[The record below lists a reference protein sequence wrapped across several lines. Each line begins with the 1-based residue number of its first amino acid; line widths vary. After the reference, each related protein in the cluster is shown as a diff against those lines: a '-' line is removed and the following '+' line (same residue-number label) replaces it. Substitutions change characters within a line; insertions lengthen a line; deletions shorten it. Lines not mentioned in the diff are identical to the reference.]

1 MKKIKEDSVGGKTMK
16 EKPKNIIIN
25 LAISLGVIFAT
36 VAFAGLSGSDLVIKT
51 AWYILII
58 HWVAFVPAL
67 IFKTEKFYD
76 LTGSICYAFASIFV
90 YYQTYGTT
98 FSLSLLISMAVLI
111 WTLRLG
117 SFLLKRVLDAGE
129 DKRFRTIKNSPT
141 QFFMTFNLSAL
152 WVVICSLCAL
162 TAVSNGV
169 LNVEP
174 VFYLGLLTFIIGFSI
189 EVIAD
194 NQKTAFRSIPEN
206 SNKFITTGL
215 WSVSRHPNYFGE
227 VVLWM
232 GIAIMSLPYL
242 EGLQY
247 WTLISPIFSFTLIY
261 FVSGVRMLE
270 ARANVKWGENMEYQK
285 YVEKTPIF
293 FPKIF

>member
-1 MKKIKEDSVGGKTMK
+1 MR
-16 EKPKNIIIN
+16 EKAKSSIINIIISI
-25 LAISLGVIFAT
+25 AVIFAT
-36 VAFAGLSGSDLVIKT
+36 LGFAELSGSELVVKT
-51 AWYILII
+51 AWYVLVI
-58 HWVAFVPAL
+58 HWLAFIPAL

-76 LTGSICYAFASIFV
+76 LTGSICYAFSAIYV
-90 YYQTYGTT
+90 YLQSYGM
-98 FSLSLLISMAVLI
+98 FLSLSFFISLAILI

-117 SFLLKRVLDAGE
+117 SFLLKRVMDAGE
-129 DKRFRTIKNSPT
+129 DKRFRTIKTNPT

-169 LNVEP
+169 LEVKP
-174 VFYLGLLTFIIGFSI
+174 IFYMGLLIFIIGFLI

-194 NQKTAFRSIPEN
+194 NQKTAFRAVPEN
-206 SNKFITTGL
+206 TNSFITTGL

-227 VVLWM
+227 VTLWL
-232 GIAIMSLPYL
+232 GIAMMSLPYL
-242 EGLQY
+242 EGVQY
-247 WTLISPIFSFTLIY
+247 WTLISPIFSFVLIY

-270 ARANVKWGENMEYQK
+270 ARANVKWGENKEYLD
-285 YVEKTPIF
+285 YVKKTPIF

>member
-1 MKKIKEDSVGGKTMK
+1 MR
-16 EKPKNIIIN
+16 EKAKSSIINIIISI
-25 LAISLGVIFAT
+25 AVIFAT
-36 VAFAGLSGSDLVIKT
+36 LGFAELSGSELVVKT
-51 AWYILII
+51 AWYVLVI
-58 HWVAFVPAL
+58 HWLAFIPAL

-76 LTGSICYAFASIFV
+76 LTGSICYAFSAIYV
-90 YYQTYGTT
+90 YLQSYGM
-98 FSLSLLISMAVLI
+98 FLSLSFFISLAILI

-117 SFLLKRVLDAGE
+117 SFLLKRVMDAGE
-129 DKRFRTIKNSPT
+129 DKRFRTIKTNPT

-169 LNVEP
+169 LEVKP
-174 VFYLGLLTFIIGFSI
+174 IFYMGLLVFIIGFLI

-194 NQKTAFRSIPEN
+194 NQKTAFRAVPEN
-206 SNKFITTGL
+206 ANSFITTGL

-227 VVLWM
+227 VTLWL
-232 GIAIMSLPYL
+232 GIAMMSLPYL
-242 EGLQY
+242 EGVQY
-247 WTLISPIFSFTLIY
+247 WTLISPIFSFVLIY

-270 ARANVKWGENMEYQK
+270 ARANVKWGENKEYLD
-285 YVEKTPIF
+285 YVKKTPIF

>member
-1 MKKIKEDSVGGKTMK
+1 MKQTAKSSII
-16 EKPKNIIIN
+16 NIIISI
-25 LAISLGVIFAT
+25 AVIFAT
-36 VAFAGLSGSDLVIKT
+36 LGFAELSGSELVVNIAWYVLVI
-51 AWYILII
+51 
-58 HWVAFVPAL
+58 HWLAFIPAL

-76 LTGSICYAFASIFV
+76 LTGSICYAFAAIYV
-90 YYQTYGTT
+90 YLQSYGM
-98 FSLSLLISMAVLI
+98 FLSLSLFISLAILI

-117 SFLLKRVLDAGE
+117 SFLLKRVMDAGE
-129 DKRFRTIKNSPT
+129 DKRFRTIKTNPT

-169 LNVEP
+169 LEVKAI
-174 VFYLGLLTFIIGFSI
+174 FYIGLLVFIIGFLI

-194 NQKTAFRSIPEN
+194 NQKTAFRAVPGNAN
-206 SNKFITTGL
+206 SFITTGL

-227 VVLWM
+227 VTLWL
-232 GIAIMSLPYL
+232 GIAMMSLPYL
-242 EGLQY
+242 EGVQY
-247 WTLISPIFSFTLIY
+247 WTLISPVFSFVLIY

-270 ARANVKWGENMEYQK
+270 ARANIKWGENPEYLD
-285 YVEKTPIF
+285 YVKKTPIF

>member
-1 MKKIKEDSVGGKTMK
+1 MKQTAKSSII
-16 EKPKNIIIN
+16 NIIISI
-25 LAISLGVIFAT
+25 AVIFAT
-36 VAFAGLSGSDLVIKT
+36 LGFAELSGSELVVNIAWYVLVI
-51 AWYILII
+51 
-58 HWVAFVPAL
+58 HWLAFIPAL

-76 LTGSICYAFASIFV
+76 LTGSICYAFAAIYV
-90 YYQTYGTT
+90 YLQSYGM
-98 FSLSLLISMAVLI
+98 FLSLSLFISLAILI

-117 SFLLKRVLDAGE
+117 SFLLKRVMDAGE
-129 DKRFRTIKNSPT
+129 DKRFRTIKTNPT

-169 LNVEP
+169 LEVKAI
-174 VFYLGLLTFIIGFSI
+174 FYIGLLVFIIGFLI

-194 NQKTAFRSIPEN
+194 NQKTAFRAVPEN
-206 SNKFITTGL
+206 ADSFITAGL

-227 VVLWM
+227 VTLWL

-242 EGLQY
+242 EGVQY
-247 WTLISPIFSFTLIY
+247 WTLISPVFSFVLIY

-270 ARANVKWGENMEYQK
+270 ARANIKWGENPEYLD
-285 YVEKTPIF
+285 YVKKTPIF

>member
-1 MKKIKEDSVGGKTMK
+1 MK
-16 EKPKNIIIN
+16 ETAKSSIINIIISI
-25 LAISLGVIFAT
+25 AVIFAT
-36 VAFAGLSGSDLVIKT
+36 LGFAELSGSELVVKT
-51 AWYILII
+51 AWYVLVI
-58 HWVAFVPAL
+58 HWLAFIPAL

-76 LTGSICYAFASIFV
+76 LTGSICYAFSAIYV
-90 YYQTYGTT
+90 YLQSYGM
-98 FSLSLLISMAVLI
+98 FLSLSFFISLAILI

-117 SFLLKRVLDAGE
+117 SFLLKRVMDAGE
-129 DKRFRTIKNSPT
+129 DKRFRTIKTNPT

-169 LNVEP
+169 LEVKP
-174 VFYLGLLTFIIGFSI
+174 IFYMGLLVFIIGFLI

-194 NQKTAFRSIPEN
+194 NQKTAFRAVPEN
-206 SNKFITTGL
+206 ANSFITTGL

-227 VVLWM
+227 VTLWL
-232 GIAIMSLPYL
+232 GIAMMSLPYL
-242 EGLQY
+242 EGVQY
-247 WTLISPIFSFTLIY
+247 WTLISPIFSFVLIY

-270 ARANVKWGENMEYQK
+270 ARANVKWGENKEYLD
-285 YVEKTPIF
+285 YVKKTPIF

>member
-1 MKKIKEDSVGGKTMK
+1 MK
-16 EKPKNIIIN
+16 ETAKSSIINIIIS
-25 LAISLGVIFAT
+25 IIVIFAT
-36 VAFAGLSGSDLVIKT
+36 LRFAELSGSELVVNT
-51 AWYILII
+51 AWYVLVI
-58 HWVAFVPAL
+58 HWLAFIPAL

-76 LTGSICYAFASIFV
+76 LTGSICYAFAAIYV
-90 YYQTYGTT
+90 YFQSYGM
-98 FSLSLLISMAVLI
+98 FLSLSFFISLAILI

-117 SFLLKRVLDAGE
+117 SFLLKRVMDAGE
-129 DKRFRTIKNSPT
+129 DKRFRTIKTNPT

-169 LNVEP
+169 LEVKP
-174 VFYLGLLTFIIGFSI
+174 IFYMGLLVFIIGFLI

-194 NQKTAFRSIPEN
+194 NQKTAFRAVPEN
-206 SNKFITTGL
+206 ANSFITTGL

-227 VVLWM
+227 VTLWL
-232 GIAIMSLPYL
+232 GIAMMSLPYL
-242 EGLQY
+242 EGVQY
-247 WTLISPIFSFTLIY
+247 WTLISPIFSFVLIY

-270 ARANVKWGENMEYQK
+270 ARANVKWGENKEYLD
-285 YVEKTPIF
+285 YVKKTPIF

>member
-1 MKKIKEDSVGGKTMK
+1 MNKLFV

-25 LAISLGVIFAT
+25 LTISLVVIFAT
-36 VAFAGLSGSDLVIKT
+36 IAFAGLSGSDLVIKT
-51 AWYILII
+51 AWFILLI

-76 LTGSICYAFASIFV
+76 LTGSICYAFAAIFV
-90 YYQTYGTT
+90 YQQTYGAT
-98 FSLSLLISMAVLI
+98 FSLSLFISISVLI

-129 DKRFRTIKNSPT
+129 DKRFRTIKTSPS

-169 LNVEP
+169 FEVKP
-174 VFYLGLLTFIIGFSI
+174 IFYIGLLTFILGFSI

-194 NQKTAFRSIPEN
+194 NQKTEFRSNPEN
-206 SNKFITTGL
+206 TDKFITTGL
-215 WSVSRHPNYFGE
+215 WSFSRHPNYFGE
-227 VVLWM
+227 VMLWT
-232 GIAIMSLPYL
+232 GIAIMSYPYL
-242 EGLQY
+242 GGVQY

-270 ARANVKWGENMEYQK
+270 ARANLKWGEDINYQN
-285 YVEKTPIF
+285 YVKKTPIF

>member
-1 MKKIKEDSVGGKTMK
+1 MK
-16 EKPKNIIIN
+16 ETAKSSIINIIIS
-25 LAISLGVIFAT
+25 IIVIFAT
-36 VAFAGLSGSDLVIKT
+36 LRFSELSGSELVVNT
-51 AWYILII
+51 AWYVLVI
-58 HWVAFVPAL
+58 HWLAFIPAL

-76 LTGSICYAFASIFV
+76 LTGSICYAFSAIYV
-90 YYQTYGTT
+90 YLQSYGM
-98 FSLSLLISMAVLI
+98 FLSLSFFISLAILI

-117 SFLLKRVLDAGE
+117 SFLLKRVMDAGE
-129 DKRFRTIKNSPT
+129 DKRFRTIKTNPT

-169 LNVEP
+169 LEVKAI
-174 VFYLGLLTFIIGFSI
+174 FYIGLLVFIIGFLI

-194 NQKTAFRSIPEN
+194 NQKTAFSAVPEN
-206 SNKFITTGL
+206 ANSFITTGR
-215 WSVSRHPNYFGE
+215 WSVSSHPNYFGE
-227 VVLWM
+227 VTLWL

-242 EGLQY
+242 EGVQD
-247 WTLISPIFSFTLIY
+247 WTLISPVFSFVLIY

-270 ARANVKWGENMEYQK
+270 ARANVKWGENKEYLD
-285 YVEKTPIF
+285 YVKKTPIF

>member
-1 MKKIKEDSVGGKTMK
+1 MV
-16 EKPKNIIIN
+16 
-25 LAISLGVIFAT
+25 
-36 VAFAGLSGSDLVIKT
+36 
-51 AWYILII
+51 I
-58 HWVAFVPAL
+58 HWLAFIPAL

-76 LTGSICYAFASIFV
+76 LTGSICYAFAAIYV
-90 YYQTYGTT
+90 YFQSYGM
-98 FSLSLLISMAVLI
+98 FLSLSLFISLAILI

-117 SFLLKRVLDAGE
+117 SFLLKRVMDAGE
-129 DKRFRTIKNSPT
+129 DKRFRTIKTNPT

-169 LNVEP
+169 LEVKSI
-174 VFYLGLLTFIIGFSI
+174 FYIGLLVFIIGFLI

-194 NQKTAFRSIPEN
+194 NQKTAFRAVPEN
-206 SNKFITTGL
+206 ANSFITTGL

-227 VVLWM
+227 VTLWL

-242 EGLQY
+242 EGIQY
-247 WTLISPIFSFTLIY
+247 WTLISPVFSFVLIY

-270 ARANVKWGENMEYQK
+270 ARANVKWGENPEYLE
-285 YVEKTPIF
+285 YVKKTPIF

>member
-1 MKKIKEDSVGGKTMK
+1 MR
-16 EKPKNIIIN
+16 EKAKSSIINIIISI
-25 LAISLGVIFAT
+25 AVIFT
-36 VAFAGLSGSDLVIKT
+36 TLGFAELSGSELVVKT
-51 AWYILII
+51 AWYVLVI
-58 HWVAFVPAL
+58 HWLAFIPAL

-76 LTGSICYAFASIFV
+76 LTGSICYAFAAIYV
-90 YYQTYGTT
+90 YFQSYGM
-98 FSLSLLISMAVLI
+98 FLSLSLFISLAILI

-117 SFLLKRVLDAGE
+117 SFLLKRVMDAGE
-129 DKRFRTIKNSPT
+129 DKRFRTIKTNPT

-169 LNVEP
+169 LEVKP
-174 VFYLGLLTFIIGFSI
+174 IFYMGLLVFIIGFLI

-194 NQKTAFRSIPEN
+194 NQKTAFRAVPEN
-206 SNKFITTGL
+206 ANSFITTGL

-227 VVLWM
+227 VTLWL
-232 GIAIMSLPYL
+232 GIAMMSLPYL
-242 EGLQY
+242 EGVQY
-247 WTLISPIFSFTLIY
+247 WTLISPIFSFVLIY

-270 ARANVKWGENMEYQK
+270 ARANVKWGENKEYLD
-285 YVEKTPIF
+285 YVKKTPIF

>member
-1 MKKIKEDSVGGKTMK
+1 MNKLFV

-25 LAISLGVIFAT
+25 LTISLVVIFAT
-36 VAFAGLSGSDLVIKT
+36 IAFAGLSGSDLVIKT
-51 AWYILII
+51 AWFILLI

-76 LTGSICYAFASIFV
+76 LTGSICYAFAAIFV
-90 YYQTYGTT
+90 YQQTYGAT
-98 FSLSLLISMAVLI
+98 FSLSLFISISVLI

-117 SFLLKRVLDAGE
+117 SFLLKSVLDAGE
-129 DKRFRTIKNSPT
+129 DKRFRTIKTSPS

-169 LNVEP
+169 FEVKP
-174 VFYLGLLTFIIGFSI
+174 IFYIGLLTFILGFSI

-194 NQKTAFRSIPEN
+194 NQKTEFRSKPEN
-206 SNKFITTGL
+206 TDKFITTGL
-215 WSVSRHPNYFGE
+215 WSFSRHPNYFGE
-227 VVLWM
+227 VMLWT
-232 GIAIMSLPYL
+232 GIAIMSYPYL
-242 EGLQY
+242 GGVQY

-270 ARANVKWGENMEYQK
+270 ARANLKWGEDINYQN
-285 YVEKTPIF
+285 YVKKTPIF

>member
-1 MKKIKEDSVGGKTMK
+1 MR
-16 EKPKNIIIN
+16 EKAKSSIINIIISI
-25 LAISLGVIFAT
+25 AVIFAT
-36 VAFAGLSGSDLVIKT
+36 LGFAELSGSELVVKT
-51 AWYILII
+51 AWYVLVI
-58 HWVAFVPAL
+58 HWLAFIPAL

-76 LTGSICYAFASIFV
+76 LTGSICYAFSAIYV
-90 YYQTYGTT
+90 YLQSYGM
-98 FSLSLLISMAVLI
+98 FLSLSFFISLAILI

-117 SFLLKRVLDAGE
+117 SFLLKRVMDAGE
-129 DKRFRTIKNSPT
+129 DKRFRTIKTNPT

-169 LNVEP
+169 LEVKSI
-174 VFYLGLLTFIIGFSI
+174 FYIGLLVFIIGFLI

-194 NQKTAFRSIPEN
+194 NQKTAFRAVPEN
-206 SNKFITTGL
+206 ANSFITTGL

-227 VVLWM
+227 VTLWL

-242 EGLQY
+242 EGVQY
-247 WTLISPIFSFTLIY
+247 WTLISPVFSFVLIY

-270 ARANVKWGENMEYQK
+270 ARANVKWGENPEYLE
-285 YVEKTPIF
+285 YVKKTPIF

>member
-1 MKKIKEDSVGGKTMK
+1 MKQTVKSSII
-16 EKPKNIIIN
+16 NIIIS
-25 LAISLGVIFAT
+25 IVVIFAT
-36 VAFAGLSGSDLVIKT
+36 LAFAELSGSELVVNT
-51 AWYILII
+51 AWYVLVI
-58 HWVAFVPAL
+58 HWLAFIPAL

-76 LTGSICYAFASIFV
+76 LTGSICYAFAAIYV
-90 YYQTYGTT
+90 YFQSYGM
-98 FSLSLLISMAVLI
+98 FLSLSLFISLAILI

-117 SFLLKRVLDAGE
+117 SFLLKRVMDAGE
-129 DKRFRTIKNSPT
+129 DKRFRTIKTNPT

-169 LNVEP
+169 LEVKP
-174 VFYLGLLTFIIGFSI
+174 IFYMGLLVFIIGFLI

-194 NQKTAFRSIPEN
+194 NQKTAFRAVPEN
-206 SNKFITTGL
+206 ANSFITTGL

-227 VVLWM
+227 VTLWL

-242 EGLQY
+242 EGVQY
-247 WTLISPIFSFTLIY
+247 WTLISPVFSFVLIY

-270 ARANVKWGENMEYQK
+270 ARANVKWGENPEYLE
-285 YVEKTPIF
+285 YVKKTPIF

>member
-1 MKKIKEDSVGGKTMK
+1 MNKLFV

-25 LAISLGVIFAT
+25 LTVSLVVIFAT
-36 VAFAGLSGSDLVIKT
+36 IAFAGLSGSDLVIKT
-51 AWYILII
+51 AWFILLI

-76 LTGSICYAFASIFV
+76 LTGSICYAFAAIFV
-90 YYQTYGTT
+90 YQQTYGAT
-98 FSLSLLISMAVLI
+98 FSLSLFISISVLI

-129 DKRFRTIKNSPT
+129 DKRFRTIKKSPS

-169 LNVEP
+169 FEVKP
-174 VFYLGLLTFIIGFSI
+174 IFYIGLLTFILGFSI

-194 NQKTAFRSIPEN
+194 NQKTEFRSKSEN
-206 SNKFITTGL
+206 TDKFITTGL
-215 WSVSRHPNYFGE
+215 WSFSRHPNYFGE
-227 VVLWM
+227 VMLWT
-232 GIAIMSLPYL
+232 GIAIMSYPYL
-242 EGLQY
+242 EGVQY

-270 ARANVKWGENMEYQK
+270 ARANLKWGEDINYQN
-285 YVEKTPIF
+285 YVKKTPIF

>member
-90 YYQTYGTT
+90 YYQTYGTI

-270 ARANVKWGENMEYQK
+270 ARANVKWGESAEYQK
-285 YVEKTPIF
+285 YVEKTPVF

>member
-1 MKKIKEDSVGGKTMK
+1 MNKLFV

-25 LAISLGVIFAT
+25 LTISLVVIFAT
-36 VAFAGLSGSDLVIKT
+36 IAFAGLSESDLVIKT
-51 AWYILII
+51 AWFILLI

-76 LTGSICYAFASIFV
+76 LTGSICYAFAAIFV
-90 YYQTYGTT
+90 YQQTYGAT
-98 FSLSLLISMAVLI
+98 FSLSLFISISVLI

-117 SFLLKRVLDAGE
+117 YFLLKRVLDAGE
-129 DKRFRTIKNSPT
+129 DKRFRTIKTSPS

-169 LNVEP
+169 FEVKP
-174 VFYLGLLTFIIGFSI
+174 IFYIGLLTFILGFSI

-194 NQKTAFRSIPEN
+194 NQKTEFRSNPEN
-206 SNKFITTGL
+206 TDKFITTGL
-215 WSVSRHPNYFGE
+215 WSFSRHPNYFGE
-227 VVLWM
+227 VMLWT
-232 GIAIMSLPYL
+232 GIAIMSYPYL
-242 EGLQY
+242 EGVQY

-270 ARANVKWGENMEYQK
+270 ARANLKWGEDINYQN
-285 YVEKTPIF
+285 YVKKTPIF

>member
-1 MKKIKEDSVGGKTMK
+1 MEETAKSSII
-16 EKPKNIIIN
+16 NIIISI
-25 LAISLGVIFAT
+25 AVIFT
-36 VAFAGLSGSDLVIKT
+36 TLGFAELSGSELVVNT
-51 AWYILII
+51 AWYVLII
-58 HWVAFVPAL
+58 HWLAFIPAL

-76 LTGSICYAFASIFV
+76 LTGSICYAFAAIYVYLQSYGIFL
-90 YYQTYGTT
+90 
-98 FSLSLLISMAVLI
+98 SLSLFISLAILI

-117 SFLLKRVLDAGE
+117 SFLLKRVMDAGE
-129 DKRFRTIKNSPT
+129 DKRFRTIKTNPT

-169 LNVEP
+169 LEVKP
-174 VFYLGLLTFIIGFSI
+174 IFYMGLLVFIIGFLI

-194 NQKTAFRSIPEN
+194 NQKTAFRAVPEN
-206 SNKFITTGL
+206 ANSFITTGL

-227 VVLWM
+227 VTLWL
-232 GIAIMSLPYL
+232 GIAMMSLPYL
-242 EGLQY
+242 EGVQY
-247 WTLISPIFSFTLIY
+247 WTLISPIFSFVLIY

-270 ARANVKWGENMEYQK
+270 ARANVKWGENKEYLD
-285 YVEKTPIF
+285 YVKKTPIF

>member
-1 MKKIKEDSVGGKTMK
+1 MEETAKSSII
-16 EKPKNIIIN
+16 NIIISI
-25 LAISLGVIFAT
+25 AVIFT
-36 VAFAGLSGSDLVIKT
+36 TLGFAELSGSELVVNT
-51 AWYILII
+51 AWYVLII
-58 HWVAFVPAL
+58 HWLAFIPAL

-76 LTGSICYAFASIFV
+76 LTGSICYAFAAIYVYLQSYGIFL
-90 YYQTYGTT
+90 
-98 FSLSLLISMAVLI
+98 SLSLFISLAILI

-117 SFLLKRVLDAGE
+117 SFLLKRVMDAGE
-129 DKRFRTIKNSPT
+129 DKRFRTIKTNPT

-169 LNVEP
+169 LEVKP
-174 VFYLGLLTFIIGFSI
+174 IFYIGLLVFIIGFLI

-194 NQKTAFRSIPEN
+194 NQKTAFRAVPGNAN
-206 SNKFITTGL
+206 SFITTGL

-227 VVLWM
+227 VTLWL
-232 GIAIMSLPYL
+232 GIAMMSLPYL
-242 EGLQY
+242 EGVQY
-247 WTLISPIFSFTLIY
+247 WTLISPIFSFVLIY

-270 ARANVKWGENMEYQK
+270 ARANVKWGGSPEYLDYQK
-285 YVEKTPIF
+285 KTPIF

>member
-1 MKKIKEDSVGGKTMK
+1 MK
-16 EKPKNIIIN
+16 EGNVDGKNMKETPKNMIIN
-25 LAISLGVIFAT
+25 SAISLGVILAT
-36 VAFAGLSGSDLVIKT
+36 IAFAGLSGSDLVIKT

-76 LTGSICYAFASIFV
+76 LTGSICYAFGSVFV
-90 YYQTYGTT
+90 YYQTYGAT
-98 FSLSLLISMAVLI
+98 FSLSLFISIAVLV
-111 WTLRLG
+111 WTIRLG

-129 DKRFRTIKNSPT
+129 DKRFRTIKTSPT

-169 LNVEP
+169 LAVEP
-174 VFYLGLLTFIIGFSI
+174 IFYLGLLIFIAGFSI

-194 NQKTAFRSIPEN
+194 NQKTQFRAIPEN
-206 SNKFITTGL
+206 ANKFITTGL
-215 WSVSRHPNYFGE
+215 WSSSRHPNYFGE
-227 VVLWM
+227 VVLWA

-242 EGLQY
+242 EGAQY
-247 WTLISPIFSFTLIY
+247 WTLISPIFSFVLIY

-270 ARANVKWGENMEYQK
+270 ARASVKWGDNLEYQK
-285 YVEKTPIF
+285 YVKKTPIF

>member
-1 MKKIKEDSVGGKTMK
+1 MNKIKEDNVDGKIMK
-16 EKPKNIIIN
+16 EKPKNIVIN
-25 LAISLGVIFAT
+25 LAISLIVIFTT
-36 VAFAGLSGSDLVIKT
+36 VAFAGLSGSDLVVKT
-51 AWYILII
+51 AWDILII

-67 IFKTEKFYD
+67 IFQTEKFYD
-76 LTGSICYAFASIFV
+76 LTGSICYAFASIFI
-90 YYQTYGTT
+90 YYQTYGTAL
-98 FSLSLLISMAVLI
+98 SLSLLISMAVLI

-129 DKRFRTIKNSPT
+129 DKRFRTIKTSPT

-169 LNVEP
+169 LRVEP
-174 VFYLGLLTFIIGFSI
+174 IFYLGLSTFVVGFLI

-194 NQKTAFRSIPEN
+194 NQKTKFRSIPEN

-215 WSVSRHPNYFGE
+215 WSISRHPNYFGE
-227 VVLWM
+227 VVLWV
-232 GIAIMSLPYL
+232 GIAVMSLPYL
-242 EGLQY
+242 EGIQF

-270 ARANVKWGENMEYQK
+270 ARANVKWGENTEYQN
-285 YVEKTPIF
+285 YVEKTPVF

>member
-285 YVEKTPIF
+285 YVEKTPVF

>member
-1 MKKIKEDSVGGKTMK
+1 MR
-16 EKPKNIIIN
+16 EKAKSSIINIIISI
-25 LAISLGVIFAT
+25 AVIFAT
-36 VAFAGLSGSDLVIKT
+36 LGFAELSGSELVVKT
-51 AWYILII
+51 AWYVLVI
-58 HWVAFVPAL
+58 HWLAFIPAL

-76 LTGSICYAFASIFV
+76 LTGSICYAFSAIYV
-90 YYQTYGTT
+90 YLQSYGM
-98 FSLSLLISMAVLI
+98 FLSLSFFISLAILI

-117 SFLLKRVLDAGE
+117 SFLLKRVMDAGE
-129 DKRFRTIKNSPT
+129 DKRFRTIKTNPT

-169 LNVEP
+169 LEVKP
-174 VFYLGLLTFIIGFSI
+174 IFYMGLLVFIIGFLI

-194 NQKTAFRSIPEN
+194 NQKTAFRAVPEN
-206 SNKFITTGL
+206 ANSFITTGL

-227 VVLWM
+227 VTLWL
-232 GIAIMSLPYL
+232 GIAMMSLPYL
-242 EGLQY
+242 EGVQY
-247 WTLISPIFSFTLIY
+247 WTLISPIFSFVLIY

-270 ARANVKWGENMEYQK
+270 SRANVKWGENKEYLD
-285 YVEKTPIF
+285 YVKKTPIF

>member
-1 MKKIKEDSVGGKTMK
+1 MK
-16 EKPKNIIIN
+16 EKAKSSIINIIIS
-25 LAISLGVIFAT
+25 IIVIFAT
-36 VAFAGLSGSDLVIKT
+36 LRFAELSGSELVVNT
-51 AWYILII
+51 AWYVLVI
-58 HWVAFVPAL
+58 HWLAFIPAL

-76 LTGSICYAFASIFV
+76 LTGSICYAFAAIYV
-90 YYQTYGTT
+90 YFQSYGM
-98 FSLSLLISMAVLI
+98 FLSLSLFISLAILI

-117 SFLLKRVLDAGE
+117 SFLLKRVMDAGE
-129 DKRFRTIKNSPT
+129 DKRFRTIKTNPT

-169 LNVEP
+169 LEVKSI
-174 VFYLGLLTFIIGFSI
+174 FYIGLLVFIIGFLI

-194 NQKTAFRSIPEN
+194 NQKTAFRAVPEN
-206 SNKFITTGL
+206 ANSFITTGL

-227 VVLWM
+227 VTLWL

-242 EGLQY
+242 EGVQY
-247 WTLISPIFSFTLIY
+247 WTLISPVFSFVLIN

-270 ARANVKWGENMEYQK
+270 ARANVKWGENPEYLE
-285 YVEKTPIF
+285 YVKKTPIF

>member
-1 MKKIKEDSVGGKTMK
+1 MR
-16 EKPKNIIIN
+16 EKAKSSIINIIISI
-25 LAISLGVIFAT
+25 AVIFT
-36 VAFAGLSGSDLVIKT
+36 TLGFAELSGSELVVKT
-51 AWYILII
+51 AWYVLVI
-58 HWVAFVPAL
+58 HWLAFIPAL

-76 LTGSICYAFASIFV
+76 LTGSICYAFSAIYV
-90 YYQTYGTT
+90 YLQSYGM
-98 FSLSLLISMAVLI
+98 FLSLSFFISLAILI

-117 SFLLKRVLDAGE
+117 SFLLKRVMDAGE
-129 DKRFRTIKNSPT
+129 DKRFRTIKTNPT

-169 LNVEP
+169 LEVKP
-174 VFYLGLLTFIIGFSI
+174 IFYMGLLVFIIGFLI

-194 NQKTAFRSIPEN
+194 NQKTAFRAVPEN
-206 SNKFITTGL
+206 ANSFITTGL

-227 VVLWM
+227 VTLWL
-232 GIAIMSLPYL
+232 GIAMMSLPYL
-242 EGLQY
+242 EGVQY
-247 WTLISPIFSFTLIY
+247 WTLISPIFSFVLIY

-270 ARANVKWGENMEYQK
+270 ARANVKWGENKEYLD
-285 YVEKTPIF
+285 YVKKTPIF

>member
-1 MKKIKEDSVGGKTMK
+1 MR
-16 EKPKNIIIN
+16 EKAKSSIINIIIS
-25 LAISLGVIFAT
+25 ITVIFAT
-36 VAFAGLSGSDLVIKT
+36 LGFAELSGSELVVKT
-51 AWYILII
+51 AWYVLVI
-58 HWVAFVPAL
+58 HWLAFIPAL

-76 LTGSICYAFASIFV
+76 LTGSICYAFSAIYV
-90 YYQTYGTT
+90 YLQSYGM
-98 FSLSLLISMAVLI
+98 FLSLSFFISLAILI

-117 SFLLKRVLDAGE
+117 SFLLKRVMDAGE
-129 DKRFRTIKNSPT
+129 DKRFRTIKTNPT

-169 LNVEP
+169 LEVKP
-174 VFYLGLLTFIIGFSI
+174 IFYMGLLVFIIGFLI

-194 NQKTAFRSIPEN
+194 NQKTAFRAVPEN
-206 SNKFITTGL
+206 TNSFITTGL

-227 VVLWM
+227 VTLWL
-232 GIAIMSLPYL
+232 GIAMMSLPYL
-242 EGLQY
+242 EGVQY
-247 WTLISPIFSFTLIY
+247 WTLISPIFSFVLIY

-270 ARANVKWGENMEYQK
+270 ARANVKWGENKEYLD
-285 YVEKTPIF
+285 YVKKTPIF